1 MMEMPTHINSS
12 EVRRILNFD
21 IVFSQLEETLAN
33 FSKHDKSICQPLRH
47 IVDIPKHNG
56 SV

>member
-1 MMEMPTHINSS
+1 MEMPIHINSS
-12 EVRRILNFD
+12 EVRSILNFD
-21 IVFSQLEETLAN
+21 IVFSQLEETMGI

-47 IVDIPKHNG
+47 IIGIPKHNG